1 MKFQLVS
8 SKPRIFPSTASPSTG
23 SKFSFFGLVRTGS
36 KCHLPF
42 DHRDISVSQADLI
55 AGIDD
60 GSTTDSRSVG
70 QIPRKHTGCEPDG
83 GVEAARGV
91 HKERTGPEG
100 GVVDARSVAEKR
112 LGSAGR
118 VEVAIG
124 VAEQRIDSGG
134 RVEVSRGIAKE
145 RIDSDGGVLL
155 PVVLF

>member
-1 MKFQLVS
+1 
-8 SKPRIFPSTASPSTG
+8 
-23 SKFSFFGLVRTGS
+23 
-36 KCHLPF
+36 
-42 DHRDISVSQADLI
+42 
-55 AGIDD
+55 
-60 GSTTDSRSVG
+60 
-70 QIPRKHTGCEPDG
+70 
-83 GVEAARGV
+83 
-91 HKERTGPEG
+91 
-100 GVVDARSVAEKR
+100 